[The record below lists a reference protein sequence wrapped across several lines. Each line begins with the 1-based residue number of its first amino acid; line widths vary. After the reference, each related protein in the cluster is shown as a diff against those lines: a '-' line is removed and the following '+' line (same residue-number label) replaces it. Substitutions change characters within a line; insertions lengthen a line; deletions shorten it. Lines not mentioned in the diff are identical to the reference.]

1 MPKVK
6 KKCNNDLFIILAV
19 LGAVYAVFL
28 AIVFKI
34 NGYIWFQNEYI
45 YRIYRHIYRLVLS
58 TAPVNIILTSFYML
72 N

>member
-19 LGAVYAVFL
+19 LGALYSIFL

-34 NGYIWFQNEYI
+34 NGYILLQYESKLSNELIYI
-45 YRIYRHIYRLVLS
+45 LS
-58 TAPVNIILTSFYML
+58 
-72 N
+72 

>member
-34 NGYIWFQNEYI
+34 NGYIWFQNESYYCLPYKKI
-45 YRIYRHIYRLVLS
+45 TFNALFNYNTFEMWQFLQ
-58 TAPVNIILTSFYML
+58 F
-72 N
+72 

>member
-19 LGAVYAVFL
+19 LGAVYSVFL

-34 NGYIWFQNEYI
+34 NGYIWFENE
-45 YRIYRHIYRLVLS
+45 
-58 TAPVNIILTSFYML
+58 SFYCLPHKKIIFNALL
-72 N
+72 NYNMFDMWQFLSH